1 MISLKKTDRFHR
13 LKENIPVWIR
23 QTIDDSEI
31 IHGGR
36 AVNKQLQ
43 SQHLRTQTRDFD
55 VFSKNPKKS
64 AQDTERYLDK
74 KMGFDAFETKQSEE
88 HKNTFKVR
96 ARANTE
102 TYADFTKPDKK
113 IPYKIIN
120 GKRYATLPYHQKHA
134 QQTIKAGT
142 ATHRVGKDR
151 DQINRIKINRR
162 QNIQW

>member
-1 MISLKKTDRFHR
+1 MKLKNADRFHR
-13 LKENIPVWIR
+13 LKQTIPNLIR
-23 QTIDDSEI
+23 QTIDNSEI

-74 KMGFDAFETKQSEE
+74 RFGFNAFEVKKGE
-88 HKNTFKVR
+88 HPGTYKVR
-96 ARANTE
+96 ARANTQ
-102 TYADFTKPDKK
+102 TYADFTKPTQK
-113 IPYKIIN
+113 IPFRIIN
-120 GKRYATLPYHQKHA
+120 GKRYATLNYHQRHA
-134 QQTIKAGT
+134 KETIKGGL

-151 DQINRIKINRR
+151 DQINRIKLNKQ
-162 QNIQW
+162 QNLQWQ